1 MDEMKDSLS
10 VNKEEERIARV
21 SGNIE
26 YLCEELA
33 TNKNLDCNDW
43 FEQFSDFSETIDR
56 LAYSDISRY
65 IFGLEPKGLGIL
77 EKNLV
82 LIDRKTR
89 DLKPNSAED
98 RNRLYDY
105 SIRFYDHCMLALAQK
120 EIVLNT
126 EKKAASSITGQFI
139 GLISIFTALSFV
151 LSGGIT
157 ALGSIMDAVRTQNL
171 YYTLFVG
178 LIWLLCMGNLFVL
191 FMHFVMKISG
201 KDGIKAWLYI
211 LVIAG
216 ETLLCGLIGFALL
229 RSHIIIHI

>member
-10 VNKEEERIARV
+10 VENKEGRIIRV
-21 SGNIE
+21 SDNIE
-26 YLCEELA
+26 YLCEQLA
-33 TNKNLDCNDW
+33 TDKHLDCNDW

-56 LAYSDISRY
+56 LAYSEISRY
-65 IFGLEPKGLGIL
+65 IFGLEPRNLSLL

-82 LIDRKTR
+82 LIDRKSR
-89 DLKPNSAED
+89 ELKPNSTED

-151 LSGGIT
+151 LSGGIS
-157 ALGSIMDAVRTQNL
+157 ALGSIMDAVRTQDL
-171 YYTLFVG
+171 AYTLFVG

-201 KDGIKAWLYI
+201 KDGIKVWLYI
-211 LVIAG
+211 LVLAG